1 LLLEADIKNT
11 CFYAVWFSVT
21 LRASL
26 DTISEVFGA
35 LSEKIEKKWSTSIML
50 VERGEVC
57 HPGRTKEQE
66 LKSCKQAMHSELKD
80 SAQEMTSRMR
90 KVMEPH
96 SFANDESLCY
106 GHGNLNKPSV
116 CPTGNSYPAGE
127 NPATSTMLT
136 VAMAGITCQ
145 ALTVSKHIRCIT

>member
-66 LKSCKQAMHSELKD
+66 LKSCKQAMQSELKD

-90 KVMEPH
+90 KVMELTALLMMRVSVMATAISTSRLSAQLETVTLQARTLPLAPC
-96 SFANDESLCY
+96 SQWPWQESHARLLQY
-106 GHGNLNKPSV
+106 QS
-116 CPTGNSYPAGE
+116 
-127 NPATSTMLT
+127 TSD
-136 VAMAGITCQ
+136 V
-145 ALTVSKHIRCIT
+145 